1 MKSQKWKGDK
11 KKTVKELKNLL
22 NNYKDTDE
30 LWLDGGCD
38 DAGYSW
44 QALMIE
50 DKEIISE
57 GKEKF

>member
-1 MKSQKWKGDK
+1 M
-11 KKTVKELKNLL
+11 TVKELKSLL
-22 NNYKDTDE
+22 SNYQDSDE

-50 DKEIISE
+50 NKEIMSE